1 MKTRLLTLLAG
12 LMLIAITPLYA
23 DQTVTVTATDGEISE
38 ALDLK
43 AVATIFG
50 ESKDLEEFEH
60 NINDPEKRISN
71 LDLNGDGQV
80 DYLRVIETADQDNH
94 LVVLQAVLAKDIYQD
109 VASIF
114 VQKDKASKS
123 VTVQIVGD
131 EYIYGA
137 NYVVEPVFLYTPVIY
152 SYFWAAHWSAY
163 YSPYYWG
170 YYPHWWHTYY
180 CWTPY
185 DYWNHIYA
193 FHHHHP
199 YCSYRHRPAPPPHYH
214 DMPRPHSRRDF
225 ATRHPEGSFSQ
236 RNSGRA
242 INARDVQASRVRSA
256 NIATRS
262 GAATATRIATNA
274 SRTFNSANVRS
285 GATTVTRSNSSAT
298 TTRSSAT
305 SRSTATA
312 VTRSSATPTRT
323 SATPA
328 RSSSTSVSRST
339 NTSVRSSA
347 TSSRSSSSVS
357 RSSATPSRSSSSN
370 VSRSSGSVS
379 RSSATPSRSSSGSV
393 SRSSGAP
400 TRSSAGS
407 RR

>member
-12 LMLIAITPLYA
+12 LMLIAIAPLYA

-71 LDLNGDGQV
+71 LDLNGDGEV

-131 EYIYGA
+131 EYIYGT

-242 INARDVQASRVRSA
+242 INARDVQASRVRTA

-262 GAATATRIATNA
+262 GATTATRTATNV

-285 GATTVTRSNSSAT
+285 GATTP
-298 TTRSSAT
+298 TRSSATATRLSTT

-312 VTRSSATPTRT
+312 VTRSSATTTRT
-323 SATPA
+323 SATPT

-347 TSSRSSSSVS
+347 T
-357 RSSATPSRSSSSN
+357 PSRSSNSS

-393 SRSSGAP
+393 SRSSGSVSRSSGAP